1 MDGLWQ
7 PVCLISDTMIIKIN
21 NLKHI
26 FELFLAVLS
35 VSYWI
40 YNSLYRLKLKRH
52 FCHNLTS
59 PVFPH
64 VLVLSLYL
72 AVEYSQ
78 LACSIFP
85 LRMPISL
92 DTMSSRAWSSFWILF
107 NFTAS
112 AWVCLDLWKV
122 TNCLI
127 NLILLPQCWSSG
139 HNNMLLNTE
148 PRQPYLLLRNS
159 FCQQSFLAP
168 IPLFDYLLLLLQL
181 LQTRLLPSV
190 IRHGED
196 PRFTVSVTSHCFSFI
211 IRLHLDSKAS
221 NNPVCV
227 LRDSIHYGLLSSKS
241 YFCDL
246 IDVYSLHKTIK
257 SLSGAKSKFI
267 SNICADCTM
276 YCCQKWLE
284 VSIQADCRSVRLSN
298 MSSWCSW
305 FMGKIMFSYS
315 FLISFYKWG

>member
-1 MDGLWQ
+1 MLNSVTGCYSANQLCILSDLNQIHTDERRQRKLTVKIWPLSSEWMDSDNQYVSYPTLW
-7 PVCLISDTMIIKIN
+7 L
-21 NLKHI
+21 LKSTTWSTTLN
-26 FELFLAVLS
+26 FFFLSTAVLS

-40 YNSLYRLKLKRH
+40 YNSLYWLKLKRH

-127 NLILLPQCWSSG
+127 NLILLPQFWSSG

-196 PRFTVSVTSHCFSFI
+196 PRFTVSVTSHCFSLSFVFI
-211 IRLHLDSKAS
+211 STPK
-221 NNPVCV
+221 PVITLCV
-227 LRDSIHYGLLSSKS
+227 SSGTPFTTMWLNYGPLSSKS

-246 IDVYSLHKTIK
+246 IDVYSLHKT
-257 SLSGAKSKFI
+257 F
-267 SNICADCTM
+267 
-276 YCCQKWLE
+276 
-284 VSIQADCRSVRLSN
+284 
-298 MSSWCSW
+298 
-305 FMGKIMFSYS
+305 
-315 FLISFYKWG
+315 

>member
-7 PVCLISDTMIIKIN
+7 PVCLISETVIIKIN
-21 NLKHI
+21 NLKHH

-35 VSYWI
+35 LSYWI
-40 YNSLYRLKLKRH
+40 YNSLYWLKLKKH

-127 NLILLPQCWSSG
+127 NLILLPQFWSSG

-211 IRLHLDSKAS
+211 IHLHLDSKAS
-221 NNPVCV
+221 NNLVCV
-227 LRDSIHYGLLSSKS
+227 LRDSIHYHVVKLRT
-241 YFCDL
+241 
-246 IDVYSLHKTIK
+246 V
-257 SLSGAKSKFI
+257 
-267 SNICADCTM
+267 
-276 YCCQKWLE
+276 
-284 VSIQADCRSVRLSN
+284 IQQ
-298 MSSWCSW
+298 
-305 FMGKIMFSYS
+305 II
-315 FLISFYKWG
+315 FLWSHRCLQSAQNN

>member
-1 MDGLWQ
+1 MRDDSPRKLTVKIW
-7 PVCLISDTMIIKIN
+7 PLSSEWTDSDNQYVSYPTPWL
-21 NLKHI
+21 LKSTTWSTTLN
-26 FELFLAVLS
+26 FFLAVLS

-52 FCHNLTS
+52 SCHNLTS

-127 NLILLPQCWSSG
+127 NLILLPQFWSSG

-190 IRHGED
+190 IGHGED
-196 PRFTVSVTSHCFSFI
+196 PRFTVSVTSHCFSLSFVFI
-211 IRLHLDSKAS
+211 STPK
-221 NNPVCV
+221 PVITLCV
-227 LRDSIHYGLLSSKS
+227 SSGTPFTTMWLNYGPLSSKS

-246 IDVYSLHKTIK
+246 IDVYSLHKT
-257 SLSGAKSKFI
+257 F
-267 SNICADCTM
+267 
-276 YCCQKWLE
+276 
-284 VSIQADCRSVRLSN
+284 
-298 MSSWCSW
+298 
-305 FMGKIMFSYS
+305 
-315 FLISFYKWG
+315 

>member
-21 NLKHI
+21 NMKHN
-26 FELFLAVLS
+26 FELFLPVLS

-40 YNSLYRLKLKRH
+40 YNSLYWLKLKRH

-127 NLILLPQCWSSG
+127 NLFLLPQFWSSG

-190 IRHGED
+190 IRHGGD
-196 PRFTVSVTSHCFSFI
+196 PRFTVSVTSHCFSLSFVFI
-211 IRLHLDSKAS
+211 STPKPVITLCAS
-221 NNPVCV
+221 SGTPFTTMWLNY
-227 LRDSIHYGLLSSKS
+227 RLLSSKS

-246 IDVYSLHKTIK
+246 IDVYSLHKTI
-257 SLSGAKSKFI
+257 
-267 SNICADCTM
+267 
-276 YCCQKWLE
+276 
-284 VSIQADCRSVRLSN
+284 
-298 MSSWCSW
+298 
-305 FMGKIMFSYS
+305 
-315 FLISFYKWG
+315 

>member
-1 MDGLWQ
+1 MLNSVTGCYSANQLCILSDLNQIHTDERRQSEKINSENLTFKFRMDGLWQ

-21 NLKHI
+21 NMKHH
-26 FELFLAVLS
+26 FEVFLAVLS
-35 VSYWI
+35 LSYWI
-40 YNSLYRLKLKRH
+40 YNSLYWLKLKRH

-127 NLILLPQCWSSG
+127 NLILLPQFWSSG

-196 PRFTVSVTSHCFSFI
+196 PRFTVSVTSH
-211 IRLHLDSKAS
+211 
-221 NNPVCV
+221 
-227 LRDSIHYGLLSSKS
+227 SSS
-241 YFCDL
+241 
-246 IDVYSLHKTIK
+246 
-257 SLSGAKSKFI
+257 
-267 SNICADCTM
+267 
-276 YCCQKWLE
+276 
-284 VSIQADCRSVRLSN
+284 
-298 MSSWCSW
+298 
-305 FMGKIMFSYS
+305 
-315 FLISFYKWG
+315 

>member
-1 MDGLWQ
+1 MLNSVTGCYSANQLCILSDLNQIHTDERRQSEKINSENLAFKFRMDGLWQ

-21 NLKHI
+21 NLKHN

-35 VSYWI
+35 LSYWI
-40 YNSLYRLKLKRH
+40 YNSLYWLKLKKH

-127 NLILLPQCWSSG
+127 NLILLPQFWSSG

-211 IRLHLDSKAS
+211 IHLHLDSKAS

-227 LRDSIHYGLLSSKS
+227 LRDSIHYHVVKLRT
-241 YFCDL
+241 
-246 IDVYSLHKTIK
+246 V
-257 SLSGAKSKFI
+257 
-267 SNICADCTM
+267 
-276 YCCQKWLE
+276 
-284 VSIQADCRSVRLSN
+284 IQQ
-298 MSSWCSW
+298 
-305 FMGKIMFSYS
+305 II
-315 FLISFYKWG
+315 FLWSHRCLQSAQNN